1 MNHVPLYPTTAFTW
15 RYVPLSTSELE
26 RRKLWASQYTPWP
39 KQAPPKGDGSW
50 SLRPHTPSIL
60 LAPEVLS
67 RDRCTGQRKKLKRAR
82 KHQFPVLAVVGLGNG
97 FRLQKER
104 FCWYKLCWRSL
115 LMQRRLERPLWDN
128 INAKL
133 QLIGDFL
140 PANRLQEERGL
151 HQANWRHQIC
161 APTTALGDQQ
171 YPRCIPQAARTCSGE
186 APVFVLAAS
195 SPSQCFIHWAPA
207 SNSSPRGFALPR
219 IFLFPVPG
227 SQAQFILMD
236 FIGKALILTP
246 AKKYLWWEKQK
257 QRQQLLHHPW
267 GWKEYSNTNGLN
279 LEDWDGSTSH
289 LGWVPIKSF
298 QPPCQK
304 PGAMG
309 SQMGTSSTAWGCSR
323 SDYFHSESSYLLSTY
338 SWGSMIYNR
347 HLSHCPASFVLN
359 ISLKYSTRG
368 PQWWTNCSSTAQWA
382 TGHGLPTAAQ
392 SHPKQSFRLL

>member
-1 MNHVPLYPTTAFTW
+1 
-15 RYVPLSTSELE
+15 
-26 RRKLWASQYTPWP
+26 
-39 KQAPPKGDGSW
+39 
-50 SLRPHTPSIL
+50 
-60 LAPEVLS
+60 
-67 RDRCTGQRKKLKRAR
+67 
-82 KHQFPVLAVVGLGNG
+82 
-97 FRLQKER
+97 
-104 FCWYKLCWRSL
+104 
-115 LMQRRLERPLWDN
+115 MQRRLERPLWDN

-151 HQANWRHQIC
+151 HQANWQHQIC

-186 APVFVLAAS
+186 APLFVLAAS

-267 GWKEYSNTNGLN
+267 G
-279 LEDWDGSTSH
+279 
-289 LGWVPIKSF
+289 
-298 QPPCQK
+298 
-304 PGAMG
+304 
-309 SQMGTSSTAWGCSR
+309 
-323 SDYFHSESSYLLSTY
+323 
-338 SWGSMIYNR
+338 
-347 HLSHCPASFVLN
+347 
-359 ISLKYSTRG
+359 
-368 PQWWTNCSSTAQWA
+368 
-382 TGHGLPTAAQ
+382 
-392 SHPKQSFRLL
+392 